1 METQTS
7 APMRQRVAEEVR
19 VALARRRLSASE
31 LARRMGVT
39 QRYISRR
46 LTAEIAFD
54 VDDLQRIARALGV
67 AVADLLPA
75 DAHQPH
81 TGLRTVD
88 GVTTMSRDRTNIYYS
103 QRPTRTTRPVRMEPV
118 KKARSGQGPPGRP
131 TTTIQTLSR
140 PAGRTGQ
147 AVRRAQRISTPHA
160 DAA

>member
-54 VDDLQRIARALGV
+54 VDDLQHVASALGV
-67 AVADLLPA
+67 AVTDLLPA
-75 DAHQPH
+75 DARQPR

-88 GVTTMSRDRTNIYYS
+88 GVTYGTGQVKVRY
-103 QRPTRTTRPVRMEPV
+103 QRGPRRSTRHTRTAPDT
-118 KKARSGQGPPGRP
+118 KAPTGRP
-131 TTTIQTLSR
+131 GSR
-140 PAGRTGQ
+140 TDDHPRPEDVTPRSRTGQ
-147 AVRRAQRISTPHA
+147 AVRRPRRISATLP